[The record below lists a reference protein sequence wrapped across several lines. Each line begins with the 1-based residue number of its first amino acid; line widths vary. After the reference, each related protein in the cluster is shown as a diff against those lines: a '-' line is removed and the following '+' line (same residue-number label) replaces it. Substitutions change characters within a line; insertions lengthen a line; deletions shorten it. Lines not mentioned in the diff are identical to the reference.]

1 MQYEK
6 STTDLLYVL
15 NKTSLDDL
23 DNFLDQNNGNSISDF
38 FSEYLHSHN
47 LTPARIAKT
56 CQGFIAKSYVYSLVN
71 GEKTNPDRDK
81 AILICLAAEMN
92 LKETRRVLELFN
104 LRPLYPKDDRDA
116 IIAICINN
124 KVFDV
129 SDINERL
136 FDYGL
141 KTFDVAD

>member
-38 FSEYLHSHN
+38 FSEYLRSHN

-56 CQGFIAKSYVYSLVN
+56 CQGFIAKSYVYS
-71 GEKTNPDRDK
+71 
-81 AILICLAAEMN
+81 LAAEMN

>member
-1 MQYEK
+1 M
-6 STTDLLYVL
+6 
-15 NKTSLDDL
+15 
-23 DNFLDQNNGNSISDF
+23 NNAF
-38 FSEYLHSHN
+38 F
-47 LTPARIAKT
+47 
-56 CQGFIAKSYVYSLVN
+56 
-71 GEKTNPDRDK
+71 
-81 AILICLAAEMN
+81 
-92 LKETRRVLELFN
+92 KETRRVLELFN